1 LQHGLLALG
10 LALIAAIVAALGAP
24 LFVDWNAW
32 RPEFEQR
39 ASALVGTPVT
49 IKGPIEASILPTPAF
64 VLRDVTVGDAAQ
76 GTGVSAGQI
85 RGILSLG
92 ALFRGAVEAEEIV
105 FTKPMLRLTLGA
117 DGRVAVKKTPG
128 EPGPFSVSRFT
139 IEGGTLVLDDRANKR
154 QYRFNDVAAAGELQ
168 SRAGP
173 LKLEASFTQD
183 GKPRNNAW
191 KLRASSGQFN
201 DTSGKTRFSLTRADG
216 LSFDAD
222 GALSLEKAQP
232 RFEGKINLAQPGAL
246 PWKLAANAAANHNT
260 LKLDGLEISFGAAD
274 APAEFSGEAQ
284 VSSLQR
290 GVFDAELS
298 AKFVDLDK
306 ALGTQNK
313 NAAAVI
319 AQLRDMLAGFR
330 GDPLSGKMKLT
341 IAQLVAAGGTVRDV
355 ESVLAW
361 RDGAPLPERLNA
373 RLPGRGTIHLSGASL
388 SDGSF
393 KGRWAVSAEEPAALA
408 EWSGVLPPDVMGEG
422 SFKIDGGLLVSD
434 QKLTLDPFL
443 LTMGPTKLGG
453 DLVYGWQADGRNA
466 RLDAR
471 LNGSAVDL
479 ALLQPLARKTFAKD
493 NPLAIHATLDIQSP
507 RIFSQPARRLSASL
521 SRNGD
526 TVALDRLAI
535 EDMAGVNLTAKGE
548 IASYADKPKGKVD
561 FSLDAANATGLDGL
575 AGALSDPD
583 FAAYLR
589 RVTAAAAPL
598 QLVGTIIGDGK
609 SPAVT
614 IEASGK
620 ARNAQLKLTS
630 RGELLNFTIDDTKLE
645 LDAPDAANLVALLGL
660 PMPEP
665 LAGQGHFEIVIGKRD
680 KGAAP
685 LKAQLLFPGIDLSAD
700 GALRFSEKIEP
711 RVNLKLEATDFRAL
725 SMAAARISDTVVPAS
740 GTARLIRGEGGVAL
754 EDLAIDFGDTRV
766 RGRMT
771 LKGVE
776 QPVLSGD
783 LTLNRS
789 DLMTL
794 LALGIG
800 RVDQTGNAGVLWSD
814 APLGAPPLAGAS
826 GELAIQSAA
835 LGLFGNMTATG
846 ARMKL
851 RFSGTQFAIEDLSCD
866 LAGGKLAGQARISRP
881 DLIAFDGKLSLE
893 GADVSRL
900 ISPAD
905 WRSNLH
911 GNGDISLEL
920 AGQGAS
926 LAQLVGNIAGR
937 GKFTLANVEV
947 EKLSPAALA
956 KVFAAAG
963 KSLPDEANVRMQL
976 AKALDDAPLK
986 IAKLEGPI
994 VAANG
999 VIRAGR
1005 AAAKVG
1011 NADTVSN
1018 VAFDLNRFYLDA
1030 NVTFENPAP
1039 KGTNAKPAITVA
1051 WRGPVAEPA
1060 KNIEIAPLMAA
1071 LSLQAMDGE
1080 MRRINE
1086 QGRMLPGT
1094 PNGTLPVNMQPVPP
1108 FATET
1113 PPPPKP
1119 KTVSP
1124 PPPRPKPVPPQ
1135 NNRQLKLDPI
1145 H

>member
-1 LQHGLLALG
+1 MQHGLLALG

-105 FTKPMLRLTLGA
+105 FSKPTLRLTLGA
-117 DGRVAVKKTPG
+117 DGSIVVKKMPG
-128 EPGPFSVSRFT
+128 EPGPLSVSRFT
-139 IEGGTLVLDDRANKR
+139 IEGGTLILDDRANKR
-154 QYRFNDVAAAGELQ
+154 QYRFNDVAAAGDLQ
-168 SRAGP
+168 SRSGP

-191 KLRASSGQFN
+191 KLRASSGQYAG
-201 DTSGKTRFSLTRADG
+201 TSGKARLSLTRADG

-232 RFEGKINLAQPGAL
+232 RFEGRINLAQPGAL
-246 PWKLAANAAANHNT
+246 PWKLAANATANHNA
-260 LKLDGLEISFGAAD
+260 LRLDGLEVSFGTVD
-274 APAEFSGEAQ
+274 APAEFTGEAQ
-284 VSSLQR
+284 VSSFQR

-298 AKFVDLDK
+298 AKFIDLDK

-313 NAAAVI
+313 HAAAVI
-319 AQLRDMLAGFR
+319 AQMRDMLAGFR
-330 GDPLSGKMKLT
+330 GDPLSGKLKLT
-341 IAQLVAAGGTVRDV
+341 VAQLVAAGATVRDI

-373 RLPGRGTIHLSGASL
+373 RLPGRGTIHLSGSQL
-388 SDGSF
+388 QNGGF

-408 EWSGVLPPDVMGEG
+408 EWSGVLPADVMGEG
-422 SFKIDGGLLVSD
+422 SFRIDGGLLVSG

-453 DLVYGWQADGRNA
+453 DLAYSWQADGGNA

-471 LNGSAVDL
+471 LNGNAVDL
-479 ALLQPLARKTFAKD
+479 ALLQPLARKTFAKN
-493 NPLAIHATLDIQSP
+493 NPLAIHTTLDIQSP
-507 RIFSQPARRLSASL
+507 RIFSQPARRLIASL

-526 TVALDRLAI
+526 SIALERLAV

-548 IASYADKPKGKVD
+548 IASYADKPRGKID
-561 FSLDAANATGLDGL
+561 FSLDAANATGLDSL

-583 FAAYLR
+583 FTAYLR
-589 RVTAAAAPL
+589 RVTMAATPL
-598 QLVGTIIGDGK
+598 QLAGTITGDGK
-609 SPAVT
+609 GPMVM
-614 IEASGK
+614 IEANGRANN
-620 ARNAQLKLTS
+620 ARLKLTS
-630 RGELLNFTIDDTKLE
+630 RGEPLNFTVDDTKLE

-665 LAGQGHFEIVIGKRD
+665 RAGQGHFEIVIGRKD

-685 LKAQLLFPGIDLSAD
+685 LKAQLLFPGIDLSAE
-700 GALRFSEKIEP
+700 GALRFADKIEP
-711 RVNLKLEATDFRAL
+711 RINLKLEATDFRAL
-725 SMAAARISDTVVPAS
+725 SMAAARISDVVVPAS
-740 GTARLIRGEGGVAL
+740 GTARLIRDEGGVAL

-776 QPVLSGD
+776 QPALSGD

-789 DLMTL
+789 DLTTL
-794 LALGIG
+794 LALGVG
-800 RVDQTGNAGVLWSD
+800 RMDQAGNAGALWSD

-826 GELAIQSAA
+826 GDLAIESAA

-851 RFSGTQFAIEDLSCD
+851 RFGGNQFVIEDLSCD

-881 DLIAFDGKLSLE
+881 DLIAFDSKFSLD
-893 GADVSRL
+893 GADISRL

-905 WRSNLH
+905 WRSSLH
-911 GNGDISLEL
+911 GKSDVSLEL

-937 GKFTLANVEV
+937 GKFTLADVEI
-947 EKLSPAALA
+947 EKLSPTALA
-956 KVFAAAG
+956 RVFAAAG
-963 KSLPDEANVRMQL
+963 KSLPDEAKVRMQL

-986 IAKLEGPI
+986 IAKLEGQI

-999 VIRAGR
+999 VIRAGK
-1005 AAAKVG
+1005 AVAKAG

-1018 VAFDLNRFYLDA
+1018 VAFDLSRFYLDA

-1051 WRGPVAEPA
+1051 WRGPVTEPA

-1086 QGRMLPGT
+1086 QGRALHEPPT
-1094 PNGTLPVNMQPVPP
+1094 GTLPVNMQPIPP
-1108 FATET
+1108 LATEAL
-1113 PPPPKP
+1113 PPPKP
-1119 KTVSP
+1119 KAASP
-1124 PPPRPKPVPPQ
+1124 RPRPKAPPAQ
-1135 NNRQLKLDPI
+1135 GNRQPRLDPI

>member
-49 IKGPIEASILPTPAF
+49 IKGPIQASILPTPAF
-64 VLRDVTVGDAAQ
+64 VLRDVTVGDAVQ
-76 GTGVSAGQI
+76 GTGLTAGQI

-92 ALFRGAVEAEEIV
+92 ALFRGAVEAEEII
-105 FTKPMLRLTLGA
+105 FTKPMLRLTLGT

-139 IEGGTLVLDDRANKR
+139 VEGGTLILDDRANKR
-154 QYRFNDVAAAGELQ
+154 QYRFNDVAAAGDLQ

-173 LKLEASFTQD
+173 LKLDASFTQD

-201 DTSGKTRFSLTRADG
+201 DGNGKARLSLTRADG
-216 LSFDAD
+216 FSFDAD
-222 GALSLEKAQP
+222 GVLSLEKAPP
-232 RFEGKINLAQPGAL
+232 RYEGKINLAQPGVL
-246 PWKLAANAAANHNT
+246 PWKLAASAVVDHNA

-274 APAEFSGEAQ
+274 ASAQFSGEAR
-284 VSSLQR
+284 VNSLQR
-290 GVFDAELS
+290 GIFDAELS

-306 ALGTQNK
+306 ALGTQNG
-313 NAAAVI
+313 NAVAVI
-319 AQLRDMLAGFR
+319 THLRDALAGFR
-330 GDPLSGKMKLT
+330 GAPLSGKLKLS

-355 ESVLAW
+355 ESMLGW
-361 RDGAPLPERLNA
+361 RDGVPMPERLNA
-373 RLPGRGTIHLSGASL
+373 RLPGRGTIHLSGSPL
-388 SDGSF
+388 SDGGF

-422 SFKIDGGLLVSD
+422 SFKIDGGLLLSEH
-434 QKLTLDPFL
+434 KLTLDPFL

-453 DLVYGWQADGRNA
+453 DLTYDWQAGGRSA

-471 LNGSAVDL
+471 LNGSAVDI

-493 NPLAIHATLDIQSP
+493 NPLAIRATLDIQAP
-507 RIFSQPARRLSASL
+507 RIFNQPARRLSASL

-526 TVALDRLAI
+526 MIALDRLAI

-548 IASYADKPKGKVD
+548 IASYAEKPKGKID
-561 FSLDAANATGLDGL
+561 FSLDAANATGLDSL
-575 AGALSDPD
+575 VAGAFSDPD

-589 RVTAAAAPL
+589 RVTAAAVPL
-598 QLVGTIIGDGK
+598 QLAGTVTGDGK
-609 SPAVT
+609 SPTVM
-614 IEASGK
+614 IEANGK
-620 ARNAQLKLTS
+620 AKNAQLKLTS
-630 RGELLNFTIDDTKLE
+630 RGEPLNFTIDDTKLE

-665 LAGQGHFEIVIGKRD
+665 LAGQGHFEIAIGKKD

-685 LKAQLLFPGIDLSAD
+685 LKAQLLFPGIDLSAE
-700 GALRFSEKIEP
+700 GALRFAEKVEP

-725 SMAAARISDTVVPAS
+725 SIAAARISNAVVPAS
-740 GTARLIRGEGGVAL
+740 GTARLIRSDGGVAL
-754 EDLAIDFGDTRV
+754 EDLAVDFGDTRV

-771 LKGVE
+771 LKGIE

-789 DLMTL
+789 ELTTL

-800 RVDQTGNAGVLWSD
+800 RADQARSGGALWSD
-814 APLGAPPLAGAS
+814 MPLGPAPLAGAR
-826 GELAIQSAA
+826 GDFAIESAA
-835 LGLFGNMTATG
+835 FGLFGNLSATG

-851 RFSGTQFAIEDLSCD
+851 RFDGNRFAIEDLSCD
-866 LAGGKLAGQARISRP
+866 LAGGKLAGHARVSRP
-881 DLIAFDGKLSLE
+881 DLIAFDSKFSLA

-911 GNGDISLEL
+911 GKGDVSLEL

-926 LAQLVGNIAGR
+926 LAQLAGNIAGR
-937 GKFTLANVEV
+937 GKFTLADVEV

-976 AKALDDAPLK
+976 VKALDDAPLK

-999 VIRAGR
+999 VIRAGKAVAR
-1005 AAAKVG
+1005 VG

-1018 VAFDLNRFYLDA
+1018 VAFDLGRFYLDA
-1030 NVTFENPAP
+1030 TVTFENPAP
-1039 KGTNAKPAITVA
+1039 KGISAKPAITVA

-1060 KNIEIAPLMAA
+1060 KNLEIAPLMAA

-1080 MRRINE
+1080 MRKINE
-1086 QGRMLPGT
+1086 QGRTPPEALP
-1094 PNGTLPVNMQPVPP
+1094 GTLPVNMQPIPP
-1108 FATET
+1108 VATET
-1113 PPPPKP
+1113 PPAPKP
-1119 KTVSP
+1119 KAV
-1124 PPPRPKPVPPQ
+1124 PPPRPKAPPQ
-1135 NNRQLKLDPI
+1135 SQRPIQLSPI

>member
-64 VLRDVTVGDAAQ
+64 VLRDVTVGDAAE
-76 GTGVSAGQI
+76 GTGLTAGQI

-105 FTKPMLRLTLGA
+105 LTKPMLRFALNA
-117 DGRVAVKKTPG
+117 DGRIAVRKTPG

-139 IEGGTLVLDDRANKR
+139 IEGGTLILDDRAGKR

-173 LKLEASFTQD
+173 LKLDASFTQD

-191 KLRASSGQFN
+191 KLRASSGQFIGGN
-201 DTSGKTRFSLTRADG
+201 GKARLSLNRADG

-222 GALSLEKAQP
+222 GALSLEKTP
-232 RFEGKINLAQPGAL
+232 RFEGRINLAQPGTL
-246 PWKLAANAAANHNT
+246 PWKLAANATASRAA
-260 LKLDGLEISFGAAD
+260 LKFDGLEIAFGAAD
-274 APAEFSGEAQ
+274 APAELSGEAE

-290 GVFDAELS
+290 GVFDAALS

-306 ALGTQNK
+306 ALGTQDRT
-313 NAAAVI
+313 AAAVV
-319 AQLRDMLAGFR
+319 ARLRDMLAGFR
-330 GDPLSGKMKLT
+330 GDPLSGKLKLT
-341 IAQLVAAGGTVRDV
+341 VAQLVAAGGAVRDI
-355 ESVLAW
+355 ESVFVW
-361 RDGAPLPERLNA
+361 RAGTPVPERLNA
-373 RLPGRGTIHLSGASL
+373 RLPGRGTVHLSGSPL
-388 SDGSF
+388 PDGSF
-393 KGRWAVSAEEPAALA
+393 KGRWTVAAEEPAALA
-408 EWSGVLPPDVMGEG
+408 EWSGVLPPDAMSEG
-422 SFKIDGGLLVSD
+422 GFKVDGGLLVSD
-434 QKLTLDPFL
+434 RKLTLDPFL

-453 DLVYGWQADGRNA
+453 DLAYEWEGDGRGG
-466 RLDAR
+466 RLDAK

-479 ALLQPLARKTFAKD
+479 ALLQPLARKTFAKG
-493 NPLAIHATLDIQSP
+493 NPLAISAALDIQSP
-507 RIFSQPARRLSASL
+507 RIFGQPARRLSASL
-521 SRNGD
+521 SRVGD
-526 TVALDRLAI
+526 GVVLDRLTI

-548 IASYADKPKGKVD
+548 IASYAEKPKGKID
-561 FSLDAANATGLDGL
+561 FTLDAANAAGLDRL
-575 AGALSDPD
+575 AGGFSDPE
-583 FAAYLR
+583 FAAYIR
-589 RVTAAAAPL
+589 RVAVAAAPL
-598 QLVGTIIGDGK
+598 RLAGSITGDGK
-609 SPAVT
+609 GPTVT
-614 IEASGK
+614 IEAKGQAK
-620 ARNAQLKLTS
+620 NAQLKLAS
-630 RGELLNFTIDDTKLE
+630 RGAPLDFAVDDTKLE

-665 LAGQGHFEIVIGKRD
+665 RAGQGHFEIVIGKKD

-685 LKAQLLFPGIDLSAD
+685 LRAQLQFPGIDLSAE
-700 GALRFSEKIEP
+700 GALRFAGKIEP

-725 SMAAARISDTVVPAS
+725 SMAAAHISDAVVPAN
-740 GTARLIRGEGGVAL
+740 GTARLIRSEGGVAL

-771 LKGVE
+771 LKGIE

-783 LTLNRS
+783 LTVNRS
-789 DLMTL
+789 ELSTL

-800 RVDQTGNAGVLWSD
+800 RLDQAGNGVLWSD
-814 APLGAPPLAGAS
+814 APLGASPVAGAEGDIS
-826 GELAIQSAA
+826 IESAA
-835 LGLFGNMTATG
+835 LGLFGNLTG
-846 ARMKL
+846 TSARMKL
-851 RFSGTQFAIEDLSCD
+851 RFGGDRFAIEDLSCD
-866 LAGGKLAGQARISRP
+866 LAGGKLAGRARISRP
-881 DLIAFDGKLSLE
+881 DLIAFDGNLSLTA
-893 GADVSRL
+893 ADISRL

-905 WRSNLH
+905 WRSKFH
-911 GNGDISLEL
+911 GKGDVSLEL

-937 GKFTLANVEV
+937 GKFALADVEV

-963 KSLPDEANVRMQL
+963 KSLPDEAKVRMQL

-986 IAKLEGPI
+986 IARLEGPI

-1005 AAAKVG
+1005 AAAKAG
-1011 NADTVSN
+1011 NADIASN
-1018 VAFDLNRFYLDA
+1018 VAFDLGRFYLDA

-1039 KGTNAKPAITVA
+1039 KGTNARPAITVA
-1051 WRGPVAEPA
+1051 WRGPVAEPERSL
-1060 KNIEIAPLMAA
+1060 EIAPLMAA
-1071 LSLQAMDGE
+1071 LSLQAMEGE
-1080 MRRINE
+1080 MRKINE
-1086 QGRMLPGT
+1086 QDRA
-1094 PNGTLPVNMQPVPP
+1094 LPVNMQPIPP
-1108 FATET
+1108 LATET
-1113 PPPPKP
+1113 PPAAKP
-1119 KTVSP
+1119 KAVS
-1124 PPPRPKPVPPQ
+1124 PPPRPKVPPQ
-1135 NNRQLKLDPI
+1135 SQRPIQLSPI

>member
-1 LQHGLLALG
+1 MQHGLLALG

-49 IKGPIEASILPTPAF
+49 IKGSIEASILPTPAF
-64 VLRDVTVGDAAQ
+64 VMRDVTVGDAAQ
-76 GTGVSAGQI
+76 GTGLTAGQI

-105 FTKPMLRLTLGA
+105 FTKPTLRLTLGA
-117 DGRVAVKKTPG
+117 DGRIAVKKTEG
-128 EPGPFSVSRFT
+128 EPGPLSVSRFT
-139 IEGGTLVLDDRANKR
+139 IEGGRLVLDDRANKR
-154 QYRFNDVAAAGELQ
+154 QYQFNDIAAAGELQ

-173 LKLEASFTQD
+173 LKLEASFAQD

-201 DTSGKTRFSLTRADG
+201 DTNGRARFSLTRADG

-222 GALSLEKAQP
+222 GMLSLEKAKP
-232 RFEGKINLAQPGAL
+232 RFEGKINLAQPGAM
-246 PWKLAANAAANHNT
+246 PWKLAANAIASHAA
-260 LKLDGLEISFGAAD
+260 LKLEGLEISFGAPD

-306 ALGTQNK
+306 ALGAQNK
-313 NAAAVI
+313 SAAAVI
-319 AQLRDMLAGFR
+319 AQLRDTLAGFR
-330 GDPLSGKMKLT
+330 GDPLTGKLKLSV
-341 IAQLVAAGGTVRDV
+341 AQLVAGGGTLRDV

-361 RDGAPLPERLNA
+361 RDGAPMPERLNA
-373 RLPGRGTIHLSGASL
+373 RLPGRGAVQLSGAPL
-388 SDGSF
+388 ADGSF

-408 EWSGVLPPDVMGEG
+408 EWSGVLPADVMGEG
-422 SFKIDGGLLVSD
+422 SFRVDGGLLVSD

-443 LTMGPTKLGG
+443 LTMGPAKLGG
-453 DLVYGWQADGRNA
+453 DLVYSWQAGGQNA
-466 RLDAR
+466 RLDAK
-471 LNGSAVDL
+471 LNGSTLDL
-479 ALLQPLARKTFAKD
+479 ALLQPLARKSIAKD
-493 NPLAIHATLDIQSP
+493 NSLAIHAMLDIQSP

-526 TVALDRLAI
+526 VIVLDRLAI
-535 EDMAGVNLTAKGE
+535 EDMAGVNLSAKGE
-548 IASYADKPKGKVD
+548 IASYADKPRGKVD
-561 FSLDAANATGLDGL
+561 FSLDAANAKGLDNL
-575 AGALSDPD
+575 AGMLSDPD

-598 QLVGTIIGDGK
+598 QLAGSITGDGK
-609 SPAVT
+609 GPAVI
-614 IEASGK
+614 IEAKGK
-620 ARNAQLKLTS
+620 AKNAQIRLTS
-630 RGELLNFTIDDTKLE
+630 RGEPLNFAIDDTKLE

-665 LAGQGHFEIVIGKRD
+665 LAGQGHFEIAIGKKD

-685 LKAQLLFPGIDLSAD
+685 LRAQLVFPGIDLSAD
-700 GALRFSEKIEP
+700 GALRFAEKIEP
-711 RVNLKLEATDFRAL
+711 RINLKLEATDFRAL
-725 SMAAARISDTVVPAS
+725 SMAAARIRDSVVPAS
-740 GTARLIRGEGGVAL
+740 GTARLIRDEGGVAL

-771 LKGVE
+771 FRGVE

-789 DLMTL
+789 DLTTL

-800 RVDQTGNAGVLWSD
+800 RMDEAGAGALWSD
-814 APLGAPPLAGAS
+814 APLGTPPLAGAS
-826 GELAIQSAA
+826 GDFAIQSAA
-835 LGLFGNMTATG
+835 LGLFGNLTATG

-851 RFSGTQFAIEDLSCD
+851 RFSGTQFAVEDLSCD
-866 LAGGKLAGQARISRP
+866 LAGGKLTGQARISRP

-905 WRSNLH
+905 WRSRLH
-911 GNGDISLEL
+911 GKGDVSLEL

-926 LAQLVGNIAGR
+926 LAQLIGNIAGR
-937 GKFTLANVEV
+937 GKFTLADTEI
-947 EKLSPAALA
+947 EKLSPGALA

-963 KSLPDEANVRMQL
+963 KNLPDEANVRMQL

-999 VIRAGR
+999 VIRAGK
-1005 AAAKVG
+1005 AVAKAG

-1018 VAFDLNRFYLDA
+1018 VSFDLSRFYLDA

-1039 KGTNAKPAITVA
+1039 KGMSARPAITVA
-1051 WRGPVAEPA
+1051 WRGPIAEPA
-1060 KNIEIAPLMAA
+1060 RNIEIAPLMAA

-1086 QGRMLPGT
+1086 QGRA
-1094 PNGTLPVNMQPVPP
+1094 LPVNMQPVPP
-1108 FATET
+1108 LATET
-1113 PPPPKP
+1113 PPAPKP
-1119 KTVSP
+1119 KVS
-1124 PPPRPKPVPPQ
+1124 PPPRPKTAPAPQ
-1135 NNRQLKLDPI
+1135 GNRQLKLDPI